1 MAFALK
7 LIPLCFLLACSNG
20 DNPAPIPLPLAAV
33 SAQHPHQ
40 QARLDLGSVSLS
52 AGSEKGLAE
61 GSIEFILDDR
71 YPTEGAKL
79 QFADLWSTEEVWLDE
94 VYLGEVSGGSFPGEL
109 EVGDVLRPGPH
120 RLGLR
125 VRSPGK
131 KSGLLQGARKE
142 VGYEK
147 ASIGSIQLHLAPA
160 VHIDWLALP
169 IESGK
174 VSAKAFAPKAPEG
187 STIRFEAALDGQLFQ
202 SLGQA
207 EVHNGIAQAEAI
219 DWEGPLWSPQTG
231 SSALFQ
237 FSATLFDK
245 TGEQLDQS
253 IVRSGLR
260 ETTASPEGLLLNGKP
275 TPIVAVRMEENW
287 KRDGTNLDELLRVG
301 VNSIEIHGTYP
312 PQSWMNLSD
321 EAGIQVVVLP
331 RCDGEV
337 MATSQDVLTHQTTL
351 MDQQNRLAQSN
362 LHHPSLLFWTTEGT
376 PELMRSLAETFSKD
390 PLQRLVTGGEI
401 PALSLSSRNP
411 KPLRGLKPGTWIT
424 EITNP
429 PGSGPETAIHL
440 FRAAMEKGAIG
451 GVLPVDRNHPA
462 MRKTWLSLLQTLT
475 QSLHIAL
482 DTTQTRRSNSTVVL
496 SALKANAPIWL
507 EAPFVLPTGALPNSK
522 GTATLSAFHEGEAQ
536 LSHGTETRVVELRA
550 DTRQG
555 NQRTSAERRIQWN
568 RP

>member
-7 LIPLCFLLACSNG
+7 LSPLWFLMACSNG
-20 DNPAPIPLPLAAV
+20 DNQASPGPMAPV
-33 SAQHPHQ
+33 SAQYPHQ
-40 QARLDLGSVSLS
+40 QARLDLGAVSLT
-52 AGSEKGLAE
+52 AGSEVGLAE
-61 GSIEFILDDR
+61 GSIQFTLDDR

-79 QFADLWSTEEVWLDE
+79 QFADLWSTAEVWLDE
-94 VYLGEVSGGSFPGEL
+94 AYLGEVSGGSFPGEI
-109 EVGDVLRPGPH
+109 EVGDFLRPGTH

-142 VGYEK
+142 IDYEK
-147 ASIGSIQLHLAPA
+147 ASVGGVQLHLAPA

-169 IESGK
+169 IEAGM
-174 VSAKAFAPKAPEG
+174 VRAKASAPKAPEG
-187 STIRFEAALDGQLFQ
+187 ATIRFEAALDGKLFQ
-202 SLGQA
+202 SLGKA

-219 DWEGPLWSPQTG
+219 EWGGPLWSPQTG

-245 TGEQLDQS
+245 MGEQLDQR

-260 ETTASPEGLLLNGKP
+260 ETTATKEGLLLNGKP

-287 KRDGTNLDELLRVG
+287 KKDGTNLDELLRVG

-337 MATSQDVLTHQTTL
+337 MATSQDVLTHHKTL
-351 MDQQNRLAQSN
+351 TDQQNRLAQSN

-376 PELMRSLAETFSKD
+376 PELMSSLAETFSKD
-390 PLQRLVTGGEI
+390 PLGRLVTGGEI
-401 PALSLSSRNP
+401 PAVSLSSRNP
-411 KPLRGLKPGTWIT
+411 KPLRGMRPGTWIT

-429 PGSGPETAIHL
+429 PGTGPEAAIHL
-440 FRAAMEKGAIG
+440 FRAAMQKGAIG

-462 MRKTWLSLLQTLT
+462 TRNTWLSLLQTLT
-475 QSLHIAL
+475 ESLHIAL
-482 DTTQTRRSNSTVVL
+482 DTTKPRRSNSKVAI
-496 SALKANAPIWL
+496 SALKAEAPIWL
-507 EAPFVLPTGALPNSK
+507 EAPYVLPTGTMPDSK
-522 GTATLSAFHEGEAQ
+522 GTAKLSAFHEGEAL
-536 LSHGTETRVVELRA
+536 LSHGSETRTVALRA

-555 NQRTSAERRIQWN
+555 NHLTSAERRVQWN